1 LIPDPFYI
9 VVVGLLVGGL
19 VSLSGLGGAVVLLP
33 LLILALG
40 VSPIVAVG
48 SGTLFSA
55 ITKIGAAGLHW
66 HRGNVDLR
74 LVAAMAVGSIPG
86 ALLGLRLLVVLRAQY
101 GEEVNALLTRVIAL
115 LLIII
120 PLLMLVQ
127 GRVLKPRPGPLRDSV
142 SHRLTRYYGGTLT
155 GLVGGLLVG
164 VTSVGSGS
172 VIIMILLLFYPLRPA
187 VLIGTDIFHA
197 VILTGVAGLGHLGL
211 GTVDLRLVA
220 WLLVGSLPGA
230 YLGFKLIKVVPAV
243 WLRRALLALL
253 VVTGIIML

>member
-172 VIIMILLLFYPLRPA
+172 VIIMILL
-187 VLIGTDIFHA
+187 